1 MKTLT
6 VVCSLA
12 VFALSCL
19 IVVTEGIPAKASY
32 ALFTLLIIV
41 VPLFTAFVVVR
52 PRFRGEQR
60 ARIAVFPRIAAWGNV
75 VLLGFVGWALVT
87 QYPYPEG
94 VGVIPFG
101 VLALLTPVLSLAVL
115 RRHQD
120 FVTMEEPDGKV
131 R

>member
-32 ALFTLLIIV
+32 ALFTLLMIV
-41 VPLFTAFVVVR
+41 VPLFTAFAVMWPPSRDEQSARSAVV
-52 PRFRGEQR
+52 PR
-60 ARIAVFPRIAAWGNV
+60 VAAWSNG
-75 VLLGFVGWALVT
+75 VLFGFVGWALVT

-101 VLALLTPVLSLAVL
+101 VLTLLTPVLSLAVL

-120 FVTMEEPDGKV
+120 LVTMEEPDEKV
-131 R
+131 L